1 MTDVKLTDVKSPF
14 GGAAQPVLTL
24 PAADLVAAYRAKC
37 GLDVTPWLEGLDPL
51 GLYACEATGMHFWR
65 PAAAA
70 GDEAFYRALSA
81 AWPGYYRTERW
92 EYAAVRS
99 WLGAADRVLEVG
111 CGRGWFLQSLQGHVA
126 AATGLELNRQAIA
139 NTVTTFPVLASP
151 LDQHAAAH
159 PASFDAVCAFQVL
172 EHVAEP
178 GQFLQQCLQALRP
191 GGLLIVSTPNADAP
205 VFRSRQDPFDL
216 PPHHLNHFDA
226 DTYRRLAA
234 LLGLELH
241 ALRVQP
247 RFHVGHDGRPRW
259 WGRAA
264 TAWYRMTGSPGDNLV
279 VALRKPAAARP
290 GNDATGAP

>member
-1 MTDVKLTDVKSPF
+1 LAPPITAVTSPF
-14 GGAAQPVLTL
+14 GGPASPVLTL
-24 PAADLVAAYRAKC
+24 PVSDLIEAYRAKC
-37 GLDVTPWLEGLDPL
+37 GLDVAPWLQGAEPL
-51 GLYACEATGMHFWR
+51 RLYTCEATGMRFWR

-81 AWPGYYRTERW
+81 AWPGYYRTDRW

-99 WLGAADRVLEVG
+99 WLGTADRVLEIG
-111 CGRGWFLQSLQGHVA
+111 CGRGWFLQSLQGRVA
-126 AATGLELNRQAIA
+126 AATGLELNREAIA
-139 NTVTTFPVLASP
+139 TTVTTFPVLP
-151 LDQHAAAH
+151 IMLDEHATAH

-172 EHVAEP
+172 EHVADP
-178 GQFLQQCLQALRP
+178 GQFMRQCLQALRP

-205 VFRSRQDPFDL
+205 VFQSRQDPFDM
-216 PPHHLNHFDA
+216 PPHHLNHFSA

-247 RFHVGHDGRPRW
+247 RFHVAPDGQPRW

-264 TAWYRMTGSPGDNLV
+264 TAWYRLTGSPGDNVV
-279 VALRKPAAARP
+279 VALRKPGANAAHSA
-290 GNDATGAP
+290 